1 MKPSLAKLLLILL
14 PLFLLI
20 IPSANAAT
28 QYSYDAA
35 GNLTGAS
42 SSPSYLN
49 TLTLGGSP
57 NLTYNGSPFTF
68 DLTMLSLT
76 GYDQDNLFYSISGQT
91 VTWSVTGPAAVSGS
105 TLTVNNSGQVGVTA
119 TIGTVVSNT
128 LALTVPQGVLTT
140 LNLSGTPSLIY
151 NGTPLTYNLSNLT
164 LTGADQF
171 GNPYSL
177 SGLSVTWA
185 VTSGP
190 ATVSGSTLTI
200 TNSGTIGVTA
210 SIGAVTSNTL
220 SLAVAQAVLTTLTL
234 SGSPSLAYDTV
245 PLTYNLSNLTLT
257 GADQF
262 GNPYSLSGLSVA
274 WAVVSGPA
282 TVSGST
288 LTITNSGTIGVTARI
303 GTVTSETLSLA
314 VAKGVLTTLTLSG
327 APSLTYNAV
336 PLTYNL
342 SNLTLTG
349 ADQFGNHYSLSG
361 LSVAWA
367 VVSGPATVSG
377 STLTIT
383 NSGTIG
389 VTASIGAVTSSNLTF
404 IVNRANSVLTALT
417 LSGAPSLTYNG
428 TPLAYNLSN
437 LALAGVDQFGS
448 PFSLSG
454 LSVTW
459 AVVSGP
465 ATVSGSTLTITSNGT
480 VTVNAT
486 IGTIKSNNLALTVTK
501 AAPALAT
508 LTLSGS
514 PSLTYYTTSFT
525 YNLSNLTLAGVDQ
538 FGNPYSLSGLSV
550 TWAVVSG
557 PATVSG
563 STLTITSN
571 GTVTVN
577 ATIGTV
583 NSNNLGLSVIQA
595 LLPPT
600 SFGQT
605 AATVSQISVSWG
617 SETGASSYYLYQNGT
632 YLTSTSGTSYAFTG
646 LSAGTS
652 YTLAVCGLDSRGVPG
667 EQASITGYTL
677 TATPTVTISSVT
689 SSSITVTGYTPLY
702 GASSYNASIW
712 NGSSWVLN
720 NSTIETTSYT
730 FSGLMSGITY
740 TLGIAGVN
748 AAGASGAVGQNSA
761 TTNGSQT
768 FSTPGSSTFTA
779 PAGVNQLYVELWGA
793 GGGGGGGGYYS
804 PGYNGGGGGGGS
816 YMLFTMPTSPGNN
829 YSVTVG
835 KGGNGAS
842 GTGVAGSSGGPSSF
856 GTVASAAGGLG
867 GGYGTTSA
875 GGAGGNGSNG
885 AAGGA
890 STLNGSSGSSY
901 STTVSGGTLL
911 TAIGGGGGGSPGYCG
926 NGGGLGGIGGS
937 GGSGGS
943 GLGHA
948 GGAGGG
954 GGGGGGNESGAG
966 GTAGSFPAGGGG
978 GGNDTPATGGAGANG
993 DVIVWW

>member
-459 AVVSGP
+459 AV
-465 ATVSGSTLTITSNGT
+465 
-480 VTVNAT
+480 
-486 IGTIKSNNLALTVTK
+486 
-501 AAPALAT
+501 
-508 LTLSGS
+508 
-514 PSLTYYTTSFT
+514 
-525 YNLSNLTLAGVDQ
+525 
-538 FGNPYSLSGLSV
+538 
-550 TWAVVSG
+550 
-557 PATVSG
+557 
-563 STLTITSN
+563 
-571 GTVTVN
+571 
-577 ATIGTV
+577 
-583 NSNNLGLSVIQA
+583 
-595 LLPPT
+595 
-600 SFGQT
+600 
-605 AATVSQISVSWG
+605 
-617 SETGASSYYLYQNGT
+617 
-632 YLTSTSGTSYAFTG
+632 
-646 LSAGTS
+646 
-652 YTLAVCGLDSRGVPG
+652 
-667 EQASITGYTL
+667 
-677 TATPTVTISSVT
+677 
-689 SSSITVTGYTPLY
+689 
-702 GASSYNASIW
+702 
-712 NGSSWVLN
+712 
-720 NSTIETTSYT
+720 
-730 FSGLMSGITY
+730 
-740 TLGIAGVN
+740 
-748 AAGASGAVGQNSA
+748 
-761 TTNGSQT
+761 
-768 FSTPGSSTFTA
+768 
-779 PAGVNQLYVELWGA
+779 
-793 GGGGGGGGYYS
+793 
-804 PGYNGGGGGGGS
+804 
-816 YMLFTMPTSPGNN
+816 
-829 YSVTVG
+829 
-835 KGGNGAS
+835 
-842 GTGVAGSSGGPSSF
+842 
-856 GTVASAAGGLG
+856 
-867 GGYGTTSA
+867 
-875 GGAGGNGSNG
+875 
-885 AAGGA
+885 
-890 STLNGSSGSSY
+890 
-901 STTVSGGTLL
+901 
-911 TAIGGGGGGSPGYCG
+911 
-926 NGGGLGGIGGS
+926 
-937 GGSGGS
+937 
-943 GLGHA
+943 
-948 GGAGGG
+948 
-954 GGGGGGNESGAG
+954 
-966 GTAGSFPAGGGG
+966 
-978 GGNDTPATGGAGANG
+978 
-993 DVIVWW
+993 